1 MSNPSWTLLPEGP
14 NESLIVT
21 VAKSSVV
28 AGIDHE
34 QNHVVAFDDF
44 VIRGVSSTVRGGLFG

>member
-1 MSNPSWTLLPEGP
+1 MPKPPATLLPEGL

-21 VAKSSVV
+21 VAKSSVF

-34 QNHVVAFDDF
+34 QNHIVAFNDF
-44 VIRGVSSTVRGGLFG
+44 VIRGVSSTVPGGVSG